1 MITLLII
8 IVTVLFSLAA
18 FNRQELMYKYNF
30 NAYQIM
36 HRKQWYRLFTHA
48 FLHANWE
55 HLIVNMI
62 VLFSFGNALSYY
74 LHWNIGKNELL
85 IFSGIY
91 LGGIVLSSIF
101 SLAKEKDNYNYNAV
115 GASGAVSAVVFS
127 CILFEPLSTLEFMF
141 FIPIKAVIFGVLYLA
156 YSYYMGKKNIDNVGH
171 DAHFWGAVY
180 GFVFPILVKPSL
192 LANFFEK
199 LLPF

>member
-8 IVTVLFSLAA
+8 IVTVIVSLAA
-18 FNRQELMYKYNF
+18 FNRRELMYKYNF
-30 NAYQIM
+30 NAYQIV
-36 HRKQWYRLFTHA
+36 HRKQWYRLFSHA

-62 VLFSFGNALSYY
+62 VLYSFGNALYY
-74 LHWNIGKNELL
+74 YFYVYVGSDLL
-85 IFSGIY
+85 PLFLGIY
-91 LGGIVLSSIF
+91 IGGIVISSVYTLF
-101 SLAKEKDNYNYNAV
+101 KEKDNYNYNAV
-115 GASGAVSAVVFS
+115 GASGAVSAVTFA
-127 CILFEPLSTLEFMF
+127 CIFFDPLNKIYFMMFLPIPAILFG
-141 FIPIKAVIFGVLYLA
+141 VIYLA

-180 GFVFPILVKPSL
+180 GFIFPIIIKPSL
-192 LANFFEK
+192 LSNFFDK